1 MSLIRTIA
9 ARWGSGAGET
19 DDVRIDASTNSLQ
32 TVTYEHHEIHGG
44 SSYFNEEF
52 VQVPANDVLDIRFET
67 ANATKWSHWLM
78 HIITE
83 GEFHITF
90 YEDVNAFTEA
100 DQVALTA
107 KNRNRNSGNTSNW
120 QDFNYIINT
129 NLANANSDTDLTGV
143 TTLGTAASGSGR
155 NKSGE
160 GGHEEELILKQNS
173 KYCLRFENQSSATK
187 YVDYVMDWY
196 EHTDKD

>member
-1 MSLIRTIA
+1 MSLWKALT
-9 ARWGSGAGET
+9 GTYDGT
-19 DDVRIDASTNSLQ
+19 NYDKVRIDASTNSLQ
-32 TVTYEHHEIHGG
+32 TVDYAHHEIH
-44 SSYFNEEF
+44 SESAYFNEEF
-52 VQVPANDVLDIRFET
+52 IQVPANDVLDIRFET
-67 ANATKWSHWLM
+67 GNATKWSHWLM

-129 NLANANSDTDLTGV
+129 NLANANADTDLDSPTF
-143 TTLGTAASGSGR
+143 TMGTAASGSGR

-173 KYCLRFENQSSATK
+173 KYCMRFENQSSATK

-196 EHTDKD
+196 EHTNKH